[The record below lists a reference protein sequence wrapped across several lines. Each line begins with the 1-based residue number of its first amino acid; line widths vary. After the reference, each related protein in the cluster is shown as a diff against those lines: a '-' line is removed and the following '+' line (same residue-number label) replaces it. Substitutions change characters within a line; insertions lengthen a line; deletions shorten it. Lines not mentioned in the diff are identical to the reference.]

1 VTAPPTAPVQVG
13 VNLLWMVPGEV
24 GGSEEYTVRLLRA
37 LARQGHPGVELTVFV
52 NGRTPAAHPELV
64 AAHPTV
70 VAPVSG
76 SSRPQRV
83 LAESTWLAV
92 ESRRRRLEVVHH
104 AGGTMP
110 PVRAVPGL
118 VTIHDLQPL
127 SHPERFGQL
136 KRRYIALAAPR
147 SLRAARLV
155 LALTAFTAADVVS
168 RCGVPPAA
176 VRLVPAGVDDPGP
189 DPTAGRI
196 AEVEARYA
204 LAGRRVVLYPA
215 ITYAHKNHETLVRA
229 MASVVARHPDVVLV
243 LTGGAGPIEELVT
256 AAVAARGLT
265 GHVRRTGRIPADD
278 LDVLYRLAAVTAFP
292 SAYEG
297 FGLPV
302 LEAMARGCPVVVADA
317 GALPSVAGGAA
328 DVVAPYDAAAW
339 SAALLAVLE
348 RPAHAAHLAAAGRR
362 RAADFPWSAAA
373 TALHDAYLA
382 AAGRTGPT
390 AVPPISEPR

>member
-1 VTAPPTAPVQVG
+1 VTAPVQVG

-24 GGSEEYTVRLLRA
+24 GGSEEYTVRLLQA
-37 LARQGHPGVELTVFV
+37 LATHGHPGTELTVFV
-52 NGRTPAAHPELV
+52 NRRTPVAHPELV
-64 AAHPTV
+64 AAHRAV

-76 SSRPQRV
+76 GSRPFRV
-83 LAESTWLAV
+83 AAESTWLAV
-92 ESRRRRLEVVHH
+92 ESRRRRLDVVHH

-110 PVRAVPGL
+110 PVRTVPGM

-127 SHPERFGQL
+127 SHPERFGYL

-147 SLRAARLV
+147 SLRSARLV
-155 LALTAFTAADVVS
+155 LALSSFTADDVVE
-168 RCGVPPAA
+168 RCGIDPAR
-176 VRLVPAGVDDPGP
+176 VRLVPAGVDDAGP
-189 DPTAGRI
+189 DPAPARI
-196 AEVEARYA
+196 AEVEARYG

-229 MASVVARHPDVVLV
+229 TASVVARHPDVVLV
-243 LTGGAGPIEELVT
+243 LTGGAGPTEELVA
-256 AAVAARGLT
+256 AAVTARGLT
-265 GHVRRTGRIPADD
+265 DHVRRAGRIPAAD

-328 DVVAPYDAAAW
+328 EVVAAYDAPAW
-339 SAALLAVLE
+339 SDALLAVLDH
-348 RPAHAAHLAAAGRR
+348 PGHAAHLAAAGRR
-362 RAADFPWSAAA
+362 RAAEFRWSAAA
-373 TALHDAYLA
+373 GALHTAYLDA
-382 AAGRTGPT
+382 VDRTGPT
-390 AVPPISEPR
+390 APPPIPEPR